1 MAVRVGQKVTK
12 SGLGDL
18 FVKPHA
24 EQAPSGVIEIDEA
37 ASRIG
42 DTDHV
47 GRGFKN
53 GRQTVAGRFRLFA
66 LGDVAANAQQTD
78 DLPVLI
84 FLWGQGHLHE
94 GRPLQAGVAAQ
105 FMNWRLLALQNAM
118 KHFPGQR
125 QVIGMNHGREGL
137 AYPIGARKSRH
148 GLDGGIQRG
157 ECAVRRDREDRVSG
171 VVKEAAILLLGL
183 THQAFR
189 PFAPGDV
196 LFDGDVTGDHT
207 VVVPQRGDRHIF
219 VEEVAVLAAIGQFPA
234 PDLTGGNCLPQVAIE
249 RLVLFPAFKEARVLS
264 DNFLRGVA
272 GQGREGGVNRL
283 DRAGV
288 VGNHDGIG
296 NRVRVRS

>member
-94 GRPLQAGVAAQ
+94 GRPLSGWGGRAIHELASA
-105 FMNWRLLALQNAM
+105 RLA
-118 KHFPGQR
+118 KCDETFPGPAA
-125 QVIGMNHGREGL
+125 GH
-137 AYPIGARKSRH
+137 
-148 GLDGGIQRG
+148 
-157 ECAVRRDREDRVSG
+157 RDEPW
-171 VVKEAAILLLGL
+171 A
-183 THQAFR
+183 
-189 PFAPGDV
+189 
-196 LFDGDVTGDHT
+196 
-207 VVVPQRGDRHIF
+207 
-219 VEEVAVLAAIGQFPA
+219 
-234 PDLTGGNCLPQVAIE
+234 
-249 RLVLFPAFKEARVLS
+249 
-264 DNFLRGVA
+264 
-272 GQGREGGVNRL
+272 
-283 DRAGV
+283 
-288 VGNHDGIG
+288 
-296 NRVRVRS
+296 